1 MSLTNLILK
10 MKHKENETYELIPG
24 EGDNDQCWHIRILE
38 GDFVETVI
46 QFGNVTI
53 HGGEDDEDGHMKF
66 NFHIVTSPDSELTE
80 ESEELQET
88 AGEILLA
95 LIEENLYNNTSE
107 MMIKEPHEEEWKRA

>member
-1 MSLTNLILK
+1 
-10 MKHKENETYELIPG
+10 MKHKENKTIELIPG

-38 GDFVETVI
+38 GNFVETVI

-53 HGGEDDEDGHMKF
+53 HGGDHEDDGHMKF
-66 NFHIVTSPDSELTE
+66 NFNVVTSPDSELTE

-107 MMIKEPHEEEWKRA
+107 MMIKEPHEEEWKPA